1 MQIFY
6 IYNTNTRIDELSLLI
21 ELYREE
27 PIRLHQQLM
36 TTLDAQNL
44 LEVSLHKS
52 RDEQYNLLLKT
63 LPHFLGSATKIPLF
77 CSFVRAI
84 VPCTN
89 GMETIIRTLLI
100 ETAGFM
106 LSRVEDSQ
114 AFNIYANTAFQMEP
128 KGITRRSQPP
138 IIIGLLSIFSK
149 RFDEF
154 QKTVV
159 RYIKTWCQPRRDK
172 QLGGVVSCWD
182 SIKQY
187 DEKPFQFAF
196 APSGSGKT
204 TSVFNQLTREYGYY
218 MVSCALNE
226 RKNVSVRAIKDPL
239 SWDSRQ
245 TCMDPK
251 LLQGVSRDTGE
262 IFTMLNYIKPLSADP
277 SDLQY
282 TCTIWWQNIFLTRSK
297 VFHWFRK
304 ARLSDSSPALWLS
317 FQLDCSEWDPF
328 LQTFRV
334 ASLFSPWSPFNFVSQ
349 RSHETDNIDRE
360 VHWACVDEAQ
370 EDLRV
375 VTVQENLLAACM
387 MAIRLEQG
395 HDFVGFR
402 QVIFAGTSLNISRAL
417 KTRDKISESFHGW
430 GDKDDIWH
438 KNAYNVASR
447 FPLVMNRVEAE
458 AVLKASGIENAASA
472 VDQGE
477 RLWGRV
483 KWTAMYAKKIID
495 QIKKGKET
503 DFDALSEETDQQFV
517 SETFAKKQGT
527 LDFNKMAEE
536 TFDEITYD
544 LCARLEDLQKR
555 GNCGELLDRLLEA
568 AISAD
573 ILGRPHVFSEKSDL
587 SLVEHGFAIVDS
599 WMNQLESKLKRHF
612 TVVDRM
618 ESQLTV
624 TLKENQPVEDGIVR
638 LLAEVDKAGC
648 ALKDCPM
655 GEWTDEMLR
664 AGFIIVDCT
673 MVKLATD
680 LEEDGFTIVENS
692 GDTLTVKPVQGFIM
706 IKDLT
711 TEIVKKGFTVWGDNK
726 GKRLQSLMKPM
737 EVKDIT
743 GNRSFTRLRE
753 GGDITKKKVMELEE
767 LLRKNGFLV
776 MDKTTDLLTNLPHDD
791 FTIQGSP
798 RKAHLWGHWKGRL
811 RGQKFEIDCEEIDC
825 ESAILLRAK
834 LKKGESIE
842 PKKGKELA
850 TALREDGFI
859 IINKT
864 IDELEQRVKGSCII
878 VNNSTNL
885 LVARLAEYVV
895 IEAVIRFFI
904 GNHKL
909 DEKFMTSVRL
919 ASTRSGIG
927 HSSEHY
933 LAVVSLVLK
942 SYVRLM
948 ANKNLNTN
956 MSSRLLFSNFADT
969 YLKLALT
976 MIILLE
982 KILLDMKLNSG
993 RSGV

>member
-6 IYNTNTRIDELSLLI
+6 IYNHDTRFDEFSLLI

-36 TTLDAQNL
+36 TTLDAHGF
-44 LEVSLHKS
+44 LEGKSHKS
-52 RDEQYNLLLKT
+52 RDEQYNLLLET
-63 LPHFLGSATKIPLF
+63 LPLSLGSATETPLF

-84 VPCTN
+84 VPYKN
-89 GMETIIRTLLI
+89 GMETKIRTLLI
-100 ETAGFM
+100 ETAGLM
-106 LSRVEDSQ
+106 LSRVEGPQ
-114 AFNIYANTAFQMEP
+114 AFNIYVNTAFKWEP
-128 KGITRRSQPP
+128 GGIFERSRPP
-138 IIIGLLSIFSK
+138 IIIGLHSIFSK

-159 RYIKTWCQPRRDK
+159 KYINTWCQPRRDK
-172 QLGGVVSCWD
+172 QLGGLVSRWD

-187 DEKPFQFAF
+187 CEKPFQFAF

-226 RKNVSVRAIKDPL
+226 RKNISVRGIKDPL

-262 IFTMLNYIKPLSADP
+262 IFTMLNYIKPLSAYP
-277 SDLQY
+277 SALEY
-282 TCTIWWQNIFLTRSK
+282 TCIFWWQNIFLTRSK

-334 ASLFSPWSPFNFVSQ
+334 ASLFRPWSLINFESQ
-349 RSHETDNIDRE
+349 WSHETDDIDKE

-370 EDLRV
+370 EDLRF
-375 VTVQENLLAACM
+375 VTEQGNLLAACM
-387 MAIRLEQG
+387 MAMDRCRYGKG
-395 HDFVGFR
+395 HDFAYFR
-402 QVIFAGTSLNISRAL
+402 QVIFAGTSLNVSRAL
-417 KTRDKISESFHGW
+417 KTRDEISKFFRGW
-430 GDKDDIWH
+430 GNEDYIWH

-477 RLWGRV
+477 PLWGRV
-483 KWTAMYAKKIID
+483 KWTAMYAKKIVD
-495 QIKKGKET
+495 EIKKGKES
-503 DFDALSEETDQQFV
+503 DFDALSEEAYQQTV
-517 SETFAKKQGT
+517 SETFAKEQGT
-527 LDFNKMAEE
+527 LDFNKMAVE

-573 ILGRPHVFSEKSDL
+573 ILGRPHVFSETSDL
-587 SLVEHGFAIVDS
+587 PLVEHGFAIVES

-612 TVVDRM
+612 TVVGRM

-624 TLKENQPVEDGIVR
+624 TLKEKQPVEDGIVH

-664 AGFIIVDCT
+664 AEFIIVDCT

-680 LEEDGFTIVENS
+680 LEEDGFTIVDKS
-692 GDTLTVKPVQGFIM
+692 GDTLTVQPVQGFIM

-711 TEIVKKGFTVWGDNK
+711 TEIVKKGFTIWGDNK
-726 GKRLQSLMKPM
+726 GKRLQSLMKPV

-743 GNRSFTRLRE
+743 DKRSFARLRE
-753 GGDITKKKVMELEE
+753 GGDIAEKKVMELGK

-776 MDKTTDLLTNLPHDD
+776 MDKTTDLLTNLPHDV
-791 FTIQGSP
+791 FTIQGS
-798 RKAHLWGHWKGRL
+798 HLREHWKGRL
-811 RGQKFEIDCEEIDC
+811 SGQKFEIDYVSVIC
-825 ESAILLRAK
+825 LRAK
-834 LKKGESIE
+834 LKEGETIE

-850 TALREDGFI
+850 TALREDGFK

-885 LVARLAEYVV
+885 LVVRLAECVV

-933 LAVVSLVLK
+933 LAVVSLLVLK

-976 MIILLE
+976 IIILLE
-982 KILLDMKLNSG
+982 MILLDMELNSG
-993 RSGV
+993 RSEVLF

>member
-1 MQIFY
+1 MQIFH
-6 IYNTNTRIDELSLLI
+6 IHNTNTHFDELSLLI
-21 ELYREE
+21 ELYRED
-27 PIRLHQQLM
+27 PIRLYQKLM
-36 TTLDAQNL
+36 TALDARGL
-44 LEVSLHKS
+44 LDVSLPKA
-52 RDEQYNLLLKT
+52 RDEQYNLLLQT
-63 LPHFLGSATKIPLF
+63 LPPFLGSATEIPLS

-84 VPCTN
+84 VPCKN
-89 GMETIIRTLLI
+89 GMETTIRTLLI
-100 ETAGFM
+100 ETAGLM
-106 LSRVEDSQ
+106 LSRVEGPQ
-114 AFNIYANTAFQMEP
+114 AFNIYVNTGFKMEP
-128 KGITRRSQPP
+128 KGILKRTRPP
-138 IIIGLLSIFSK
+138 IIIGLHSIFSK

-159 RYIKTWCQPRRDK
+159 KYIKTWCQPRRDK
-172 QLGGVVSCWD
+172 QLGGLVSRWA

-187 DEKPFQFAF
+187 GEEPFQFAF

-226 RKNVSVRAIKDPL
+226 RRNISVRGIKDPL

-262 IFTMLNYIKPLSADP
+262 IFTMLNYIKPLSAHP

-282 TCTIWWQNIFLTRSK
+282 TCILWWQNIFLTRSK

-334 ASLFSPWSPFNFVSQ
+334 ASLFSPWSLINFESQ
-349 RSHETDNIDRE
+349 WSHETDDIDKE

-370 EDLRV
+370 EDLRF
-375 VTVQENLLAACM
+375 VTEQENLLAACM
-387 MAIRLEQG
+387 MAMKNCRHKQD
-395 HDFVGFR
+395 HDFNYFR
-402 QVIFAGTSLNISRAL
+402 QVIFAGTSLNVSRAL
-417 KTRDKISESFHGW
+417 KTRDKISESFRGW
-430 GDKDDIWH
+430 GNKDNIWH

-458 AVLKASGIENAASA
+458 AVLKASAIENAASV

-477 RLWGRV
+477 PLWGRV
-483 KWTAMYAKKIID
+483 KWTAMCAKKIID
-495 QIKKGKET
+495 EIRKGKET
-503 DFDALSEETDQQFV
+503 DFDALSEETYQQFV
-517 SETFAKKQGT
+517 SETFAKAQRT
-527 LDFNKMAEE
+527 LDFNRMAEE

-587 SLVEHGFAIVDS
+587 PLVEHGFAIVES

-612 TVVDRM
+612 TVVGRM
-618 ESQLTV
+618 EGQLTV
-624 TLKENQPVEDGIVR
+624 TLKENQPVEEGVVR

-648 ALKDCPM
+648 TLKDCPM

-664 AGFIIVDCT
+664 AGSIIVDCT
-673 MVKLATD
+673 TVKLATD
-680 LEEDGFTIVENS
+680 LEEDGFTIVDKS
-692 GDTLTVKPVQGFIM
+692 GDTLTVKPVQGLIV

-711 TEIVKKGFTVWGDNK
+711 TEIVKRGFTIWGDNK
-726 GKRLQSLMKPM
+726 GKRLQSLMKPV
-737 EVKDIT
+737 EVKNIT
-743 GNRSFTRLRE
+743 DNRSFARLRE
-753 GGDITKKKVMELEE
+753 GGDIAETKVMELGEQ
-767 LLRKNGFLV
+767 LRKNGFLV
-776 MDKTTDLLTNLPHDD
+776 IDKTTDLLTNLPHDV
-791 FTIQGSP
+791 FTIQGIH
-798 RKAHLWGHWKGRL
+798 RKAHLREHWKGRL
-811 RGQKFEIDCEEIDC
+811 RGQKFEIDY
-825 ESAILLRAK
+825 ESVVFLRAK
-834 LKKGESIE
+834 LKKGETIE

-850 TALREDGFI
+850 TALREDGFK

-878 VNNSTNL
+878 VNNSTNP
-885 LVARLAEYVV
+885 LVARLAECVV

-933 LAVVSLVLK
+933 LAVVSLLVLK

-948 ANKNLNTN
+948 ANKNL

-969 YLKLALT
+969 YLKLTLT
-976 MIILLE
+976 ISILLE
-982 KILLDMKLNSG
+982 MIMLDMKLNCG
-993 RSGV
+993 RSEVLS